1 MSTNNVSDLVTYYG
15 SDCQKSNARG
25 LTIKKITI
33 HHLAMV
39 GSCETI
45 QNVIQTKNVSWN
57 YGISTDGKIG
67 SYVSEN
73 RRAWSG
79 DPISNDDIAVTIV
92 VANSFTDS
100 SYPISESAY
109 SSLLTLC
116 EDICKRNKI
125 SKLVYVKDNPDKS
138 TLTLHCQFN
147 NSIKCPGNTIKS
159 RVNQICSSVN
169 RRLQKSSSDNVTTKR
184 SIPSISTYDAIAS
197 NVIVLNP
204 AEKILKQKFTPY
216 VVTVSKNVKNIDIVG
231 LRNNKVSAVFLHAGE
246 LYNQLHINQHKYEA
260 PNLASQMHSVTEYDF
275 PHGLIAT
282 VRSRSITEAKEEC
295 KWLHL
300 VVEKYP
306 ADLGVW
312 LACEFSNI
320 VSVNNQILD
329 VYLDNFKKWGIDT
342 KCGLYITRQQLAK
355 IDWKTYQLYYYL
367 WLVDHSS
374 QIPDLNTIIDPSFF
388 DV

>member
-1 MSTNNVSDLVTYYG
+1 MTQNIFYYENHRKG
-15 SDCQKSNARG
+15 
-25 LTIKKITI
+25 IKMAEDT
-33 HHLAMV
+33 A
-39 GSCETI
+39 
-45 QNVIQTKNVSWN
+45 
-57 YGISTDGKIG
+57 
-67 SYVSEN
+67 
-73 RRAWSG
+73 
-79 DPISNDDIAVTIV
+79 PIDVYYDMDIAQ
-92 VANSFTDS
+92 
-100 SYPISESAY
+100 
-109 SSLLTLC
+109 
-116 EDICKRNKI
+116 ICQHFNKSRNTVDKAI
-125 SKLVYVKDNPDKS
+125 AKLVKDNPDKS

-147 NSIKCPGNTIKS
+147 NSVKCPGNTIKS

-169 RRLQKSSSDNVTTKR
+169 KRIQKTSSNTPSTKR

-204 AEKILKQKFTPY
+204 SEKILKQKFTPY

-231 LRNNKVSAVFLHAGE
+231 LRNNKVSAVFLYAGE

-260 PNLASQMHSVTEYDF
+260 PNLASQMHSVTAYDF

-282 VRSRSITEAKEEC
+282 VRARSTTEAKEEC

-329 VYLDNFKKWGIDT
+329 VYLDNFKKWGVDT
-342 KCGLYITRQQLAK
+342 KCGLYINRQQLAK
-355 IDWKTYQLYYYL
+355 IDWETYQLYYYL

-374 QIPDLNTIIDPSFF
+374 RIPDLNTIIDPSFF